1 MIVQVYQQTH
11 VGLWSQLFHLFLC
24 LLRGKASNT
33 GRSALSLWEFFEG
46 VFKMISL
53 KEESMIRLK
62 EECLNANI
70 LAINA
75 NVLAISQDLN
85 LLEWCHHIKLY
96 HLFCFELF
104 TRLIFGIGSTDYNSS
119 SAPKNGTTW
128 KPPKLQSGP
137 SHPWSDP
144 KDSTWIL
151 GIPRPRTRQIRKA
164 EMEPIYK
171 G

>member
-46 VFKMISL
+46 VFKMIRL
-53 KEESMIRLK
+53 KEESL
-62 EECLNANI
+62 
-70 LAINA
+70 NA
-75 NVLAISQDLN
+75 NVLAISQELN

-128 KPPKLQSGP
+128 KTPKLQSGP

>member
-1 MIVQVYQQTH
+1 MINQVYQQTR
-11 VGLWSQLFHLFLC
+11 VGLGSQLFHLFLC

-46 VFKMISL
+46 VFKMIRL
-53 KEESMIRLK
+53 KEESL
-62 EECLNANI
+62 
-70 LAINA
+70 NA
-75 NVLAISQDLN
+75 NVLAISQELN

-128 KPPKLQSGP
+128 KTPKLQSGP